1 MSMMT
6 AHGTLVLS
14 KTAPLA
20 TTAADSTFV
29 LTLHAY
35 DGQGPHKVESWRV
48 VYSGTPAKDFW
59 QQCKAHLVPGCPI
72 TLQTHRLRATSSGR
86 FGGGEFEAHATHI
99 ALAAK
104 TKSTTNQPEHEAI

>member
-1 MSMMT
+1 MMT

-20 TTAADSTFV
+20 TTAADGTFV

-35 DGQGPHKVESWRV
+35 DRQGPHQVESWRV
-48 VYSGTPAKDFW
+48 VYSSTTAKDFW

-72 TLQTHRLRATSSGR
+72 TLQTHRLRATSGGR

-99 ALAAK
+99 ALAQHHHHQTEKQTA
-104 TKSTTNQPEHEAI
+104 